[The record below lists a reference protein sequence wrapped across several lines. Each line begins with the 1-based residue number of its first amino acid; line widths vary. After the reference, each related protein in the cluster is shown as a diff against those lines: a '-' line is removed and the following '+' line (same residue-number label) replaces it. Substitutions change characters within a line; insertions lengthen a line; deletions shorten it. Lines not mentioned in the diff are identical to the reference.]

1 MSSRNAL
8 PSKVGW
14 GRHPKHLRLRQL
26 SRHQGGIGK
35 NAQAES
41 CTNIFRYYVLV
52 AVIHYEFQLYL
63 WISLKK
69 CAQFGDQ
76 MQPPERDWCAN
87 PQPPPPAFQHMG
99 KLD

>member
-41 CTNIFRYYVLV
+41 CTNIFR
-52 AVIHYEFQLYL
+52 
-63 WISLKK
+63 
-69 CAQFGDQ
+69 
-76 MQPPERDWCAN
+76 DWCAN
-87 PQPPPPAFQHMG
+87 PQPPPRRSNICVSWTDARDLWHARTYANFYPAHIKRVIRLAVFNH
-99 KLD
+99 